1 MQDLL
6 PLLFV
11 GVVIIGFYL
20 LVIRPAQKR
29 QAEALALLGRLA
41 VGQEVMTTAGIFG
54 TLVAIDEDSV
64 QLAVAPGVELKY
76 AKGAIARILDEEA
89 AAAPVE
95 EPRPRDADADE
106 AGA

>member
-29 QAEALALLGRLA
+29 QAEALALLSRLA

-54 TLVAIDEDSV
+54 TLVAIDDDSV

-76 AKGAIARILDEEA
+76 AKGAIARILDEEVATA
-89 AAAPVE
+89 AEAE
-95 EPRPRDADADE
+95 SRPRDAGADE
-106 AGA
+106 SGA